1 MTVIFQYLTNLYKMS
16 EKKFPYKPGETIG
29 ERLRNKIS
37 CLTTII
43 HILGAKKEN
52 KMLLKEAE
60 ESLSDIRLLLEDAD
74 LHCS

>member
-1 MTVIFQYLTNLYKMS
+1 MP
-16 EKKFPYKPGETIG
+16 EKKYPYKPGETIA

-52 KMLLKEAE
+52 KRLLKEAE
-60 ESLSDIRLLLEDAD
+60 ESLVDIRIILDDAEN
-74 LHCS
+74 HCN